1 MKTTSVPWV
10 IAAAVGLSVAL
21 GISALTGR
29 AEAWDH
35 DSYFS
40 VGYPIFAV
48 SSLALGWVFPE
59 RPWRWP
65 MTMMAVQA
73 FPLTLSGSDLSL
85 APLGAMFL
93 VMLSLPLCVMAQVSS
108 VLRKSRA

>member
-1 MKTTSVPWV
+1 MKATSAPWA

-35 DSYFS
+35 ESYVS

-48 SSLALGWVFPE
+48 SSLALGWAFPE

-85 APLGAMFL
+85 APLGAIFL
-93 VMLSLPLCVMAQVSS
+93 LLLSLPLCVVAQVSAVFRRWRS
-108 VLRKSRA
+108 